1 MKNISRSYES
11 VFTES
16 VFVEGNTVLLTLI
29 MGRAVKNVKF
39 KCNLS
44 NLVGGKGAVGQG
56 SRQEL
61 VLKGLCLDMGA
72 WEDLF
77 HQKRAMAFLSC
88 LERLS
93 VAENKSRLLREG
105 VGEIYTEHHYG

>member
-1 MKNISRSYES
+1 
-11 VFTES
+11 
-16 VFVEGNTVLLTLI
+16 

-61 VLKGLCLDMGA
+61 VLKGLCPDMGA

-77 HQKRAMAFLSC
+77 HQKRALAFLSC
-88 LERLS
+88 LERLR
-93 VAENKSRLLREG
+93 VWQRERADS
-105 VGEIYTEHHYG
+105 